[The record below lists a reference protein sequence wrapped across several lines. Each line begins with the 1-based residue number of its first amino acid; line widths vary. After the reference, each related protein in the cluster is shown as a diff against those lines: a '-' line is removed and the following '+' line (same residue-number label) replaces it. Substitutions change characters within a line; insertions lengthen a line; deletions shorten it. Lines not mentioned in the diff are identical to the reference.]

1 MNTHDST
8 LIVFPTSL
16 RNISDV
22 YAFYHQNI
30 SVIYLEFDQI
40 YSSVIHLQETQ
51 SCTREMLSGKKK
63 SEDRSCGLKKY
74 SEEFFFKESIHGA

>member
-1 MNTHDST
+1 MTQT

-40 YSSVIHLQETQ
+40 YRSIIQLQETQ
-51 SCTREMLSGKKK
+51 NCIREMLSGKKRGVK
-63 SEDRSCGLKKY
+63 IEAVD
-74 SEEFFFKESIHGA
+74 